1 MTRRLEVLANAAFLI
16 VCVMVTAVLGRQ
28 LVWPTA
34 PAVVAGA
41 PSRPA
46 PAPRPVYQPGERIEL
61 AGVDFTK
68 SDKTLLLV
76 IRSTCK
82 YCTESM
88 PFYKGLAG
96 NRVLKSNV
104 RIVGV
109 SPDEIPVSEAY
120 LGQYQLKLS
129 GVVKIPLGALK
140 VRGTPTAILVDRN
153 AVIKQVW
160 PGLLDEVRQQEV
172 IRAISGRP

>member
-1 MTRRLEVLANAAFLI
+1 MSRRLEVLANAAFLV

-28 LVWPTA
+28 LVWPAA
-34 PAVVAGA
+34 PAAASA
-41 PSRPA
+41 PARPA

-82 YCTESM
+82 FCTESM
-88 PFYKGLAG
+88 PFYKDLAG
-96 NRVLKSNV
+96 GWASTSNV
-104 RIVGV
+104 RIVAV
-109 SPDEIPVSEAY
+109 SPDDIPVSEAY
-120 LGQYQLKLS
+120 LGQYAVKLTD
-129 GVVKIPLGALK
+129 VIKIPLSALK
-140 VRGTPTAILVDRN
+140 VRGTPTAILVDRSG
-153 AVIKQVW
+153 VIKQMW
-160 PGLLDEVRQQEV
+160 PGLLDEIRQKEV

>member
-1 MTRRLEVLANAAFLI
+1 LEPLLAADIFSGAPSELTLRKADAMSRRLEVLANAAFLI

-28 LVWPTA
+28 LIWPNA
-34 PAVVAGA
+34 PIAAGA
-41 PSRPA
+41 PARPA
-46 PAPRPVYQPGERIEL
+46 PTPRPVYQPGERIEL

-96 NRVLKSNV
+96 DSKLTATV
-104 RIVGV
+104 RIVAV
-109 SPDEIPVSEAY
+109 SPDDIPVSEAY
-120 LGQYQLKLS
+120 LGQYQVKLTTS
-129 GVVKIPLGALK
+129 
-140 VRGTPTAILVDRN
+140 
-153 AVIKQVW
+153 
-160 PGLLDEVRQQEV
+160 
-172 IRAISGRP
+172 